1 MTKHVIIIGAGVG
14 GLSAAARLAAAGQ
27 QVTVL
32 EKNASVGGKMGEV
45 RQAGFRWD
53 TGPSVITM
61 RPVFEDLFRAAGRR
75 LADYI
80 ELLPVEPLTRYFYGD
95 GTVLDATRDLPRM
108 VEQIRRLD
116 ERDAE
121 GYLAYLGYVARL
133 HRVTGP
139 AFIYGAPPT
148 WRTVTQVA
156 PADALRLEPWLTMD
170 AAIRRYVRSPHLRQL
185 LGRFATYVGGSP
197 FRAPATLN
205 VIAHVELNEGIW
217 YPRGGVYAIAAG
229 LARLARELG
238 VTVRTGCAVDR
249 IELQSGRAA
258 GVVLAGGERIAA
270 DAVLSNV
277 DVAHT
282 LTNLLPREA
291 VDLGRLRRLTRA
303 EPSCSGFILLL
314 GVRGEFGQLAQH
326 NICFSSDYRREFDD
340 IFRRGVPPDEPTVY
354 IAVTSKADPD
364 HAPAGHE
371 NWFVLVNAP
380 AAGPGF
386 DWERGKAAYRDRVLA
401 TLARFGLDMRERIV
415 VEEIFTPADL
425 ARQTGSWR
433 GALYGASPNN
443 ALGAFRRPPVRDP
456 RVAGLYYA
464 GGSTHPGGGVPMVA
478 LSGRLAAKTI
488 LEDLSQA
495 RFA

>member
-1 MTKHVIIIGAGVG
+1 MTKHVIVIGAGVG
-14 GLSAAARLAAAGQ
+14 GLSAAVRLAAAGQ

-32 EKNASVGGKMGEV
+32 EKNPSVGGKMGEV
-45 RQAGFRWD
+45 WQAGFRWD

-217 YPRGGVYAIAAG
+217 YPRGGVYAIAAA

-238 VTVRTGCAVDR
+238 VTIRTGCPVDR

-401 TLARFGLDMRERIV
+401 TLARFGLDVRERIV

-488 LEDLSQA
+488 LGDLLPGG
-495 RFA
+495 